1 MTDTV
6 IDIPPEKRVA
16 FAARNLRTLVVDG
29 FLLVRQLG
37 GAKVVDKAAI
47 DIITTAAA
55 ILGGESGDRRVLE
68 ALDKIR
74 RLHDPRSPEHWR
86 RQR

>member
-6 IDIPPEKRVA
+6 IDIPPEQRVA

-47 DIITTAAA
+47 DIITAAAA
-55 ILGGESGDRRVLE
+55 ILGGRDRRVIE
-68 ALDKIR
+68 ALDRIK
-74 RLHDPRSPEHWR
+74 RLHDPRSPDHWR
-86 RQR
+86 RQPR

>member
-6 IDIPPEKRVA
+6 IDIPPEQRVA

-37 GAKVVDKAAI
+37 GASLVAPKSS
-47 DIITTAAA
+47 T
-55 ILGGESGDRRVLE
+55 
-68 ALDKIR
+68 
-74 RLHDPRSPEHWR
+74 RLRSTSSP
-86 RQR
+86 RQRRS